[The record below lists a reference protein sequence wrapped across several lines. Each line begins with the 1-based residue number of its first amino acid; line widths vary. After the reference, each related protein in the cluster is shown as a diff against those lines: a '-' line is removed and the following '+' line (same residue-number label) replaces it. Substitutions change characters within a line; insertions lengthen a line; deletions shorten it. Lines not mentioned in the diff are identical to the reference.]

1 MAILTAR
8 TRLEQNNIKQGRMR
22 RAFPLYTRA
31 LNAAGSL
38 SGSTF
43 VSCNE
48 IICKSR
54 REVNQHR
61 FMKSSSRR
69 RSFSSVTETDL
80 NMVRVTRTS
89 KGMNDSTLPYNLQKE
104 ELTYFVDDLLLRTRI
119 LMDNDKGYDAFV
131 DDNSRS
137 TKSNINSDTS
147 SKGRSAHHVIAF
159 SGGID
164 SSVAAT
170 LIHRVAFSTKPSLS
184 SSVYDREDVTAVL
197 GLSPA
202 VPMDQRKL
210 AEEVASMIGVA
221 FEQVST
227 TEGTDEV
234 YVANDGRA
242 CLACK
247 THLYDNLK
255 SISEQYCVSEPKEAQ
270 TRRNVDTILYNGTN
284 ADDLKDPTRLGL
296 IAANDFAVRS
306 PLSGLSKE
314 HVRAVGRHLGLPNWN
329 HAASPCL
336 RSRLAVGVTATSDR
350 LKNVEIAEAFVKDEL
365 GKDQPNTTWD
375 VRRSL
380 RVRILS
386 KNRAMIEVD
395 DDQNLRNIERRLQ
408 STTWKAYFE
417 ERLGFAGVGV
427 RKFKTGSVAPPPPP
441 DRIATIASPT
451 GPRKLRR
458 RP

>member
-1 MAILTAR
+1 
-8 TRLEQNNIKQGRMR
+8 
-22 RAFPLYTRA
+22 
-31 LNAAGSL
+31 
-38 SGSTF
+38 
-43 VSCNE
+43 
-48 IICKSR
+48 
-54 REVNQHR
+54 
-61 FMKSSSRR
+61 MKSLNRR
-69 RSFSSVTETDL
+69 RSFSSLATEIHLDR
-80 NMVRVTRTS
+80 VRVTRTTS
-89 KGMNDSTLPYNLQKE
+89 KGMEDSSLTYNLEKE
-104 ELTYFVDDLLLRTRI
+104 ELTCFVDDLLLRTRI
-119 LMDNDKGYDAFV
+119 LMDNDNGNDVFV
-131 DDNSRS
+131 GGNSTS
-137 TKSNINSDTS
+137 TDSDKYCDTS

-164 SSVAAT
+164 SSVAAA

-184 SSVYDREDVTAVL
+184 SRVFGRENVTAVL

-202 VPMDQRKL
+202 VPMEQRKL
-210 AEEVASMIGVA
+210 AEEVASVIGVA
-221 FEQVST
+221 LEQIST

-255 SISEQYCVSEPKEAQ
+255 SISDQYRASEPTDSQ
-270 TRRNVDTILYNGTN
+270 TIVVDTVLYNGTN

-306 PLSGLSKE
+306 PLAGLSKDR
-314 HVRAVGRHLGLPNWN
+314 VRAVGRHLGLPNWDY
-329 HAASPCL
+329 AASPCL

-365 GKDQPNTTWD
+365 GKDESDGTWD

-395 DDQNLRNIERRLQ
+395 DDQILRNLESRLQ
-408 STTWKAYFE
+408 STTWKEYFE
-417 ERLGFAGVGV
+417 DKLGFAGVGV
-427 RKFKTGSVAPPPPP
+427 RKFKTGSVAPTPPPN
-441 DRIATIASPT
+441 RIATIASPT
-451 GPRKLRR
+451 GQRKLRR